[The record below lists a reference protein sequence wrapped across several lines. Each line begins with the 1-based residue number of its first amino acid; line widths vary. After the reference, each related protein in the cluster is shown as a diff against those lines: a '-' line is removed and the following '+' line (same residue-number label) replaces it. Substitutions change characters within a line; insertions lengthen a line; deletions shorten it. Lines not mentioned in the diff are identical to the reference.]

1 MWFCG
6 LGEPGPVNCSL
17 QMCLSC
23 IFLFIWNWSATHFS
37 NWPLSTIFMALVI
50 RGTLFTSSPQPSL
63 LQAEWSWPSTSNLAD
78 STIVWVSLFSL
89 LLQNHHASLGDHN
102 YTLHWTCLRIAPRED
117 ILFFFFWLPP
127 WTQFAEVLVELLT
140 IGVAFGDT
148 GKAEHLDVLLIHQG
162 AAGADP
168 APGSGESRS
177 LPSPKETI
185 KPYLPF
191 APCLVTSFPAI
202 KWPFLQSCGSSVCLM
217 VYSRAFKTPKYLRNS
232 VVFLPKTQSP
242 HTFFMRKG
250 EGSVNLHLPGSLN
263 ATGVKL
269 LIQERSSQKWPKEG
283 PVGESKCFFPLS
295 VKTAKPIC

>member
-37 NWPLSTIFMALVI
+37 NWPVSTIFMALVI

-117 ILFFFFWLPP
+117 VLFFFFFFFGCHLEHNLLRSWWSCLP
-127 WTQFAEVLVELLT
+127 LVWHLVTL
-140 IGVAFGDT
+140 
-148 GKAEHLDVLLIHQG
+148 GKLSTWMCSSSTRVLLVLTQRQ
-162 AAGADP
+162 A
-168 APGSGESRS
+168 
-177 LPSPKETI
+177 
-185 KPYLPF
+185 
-191 APCLVTSFPAI
+191 LV
-202 KWPFLQSCGSSVCLM
+202 
-217 VYSRAFKTPKYLRNS
+217 SRALFHP
-232 VVFLPKTQSP
+232 
-242 HTFFMRKG
+242 
-250 EGSVNLHLPGSLN
+250 
-263 ATGVKL
+263 
-269 LIQERSSQKWPKEG
+269 QKR
-283 PVGESKCFFPLS
+283 PLS
-295 VKTAKPIC
+295 PTYLLLPAL

>member
-37 NWPLSTIFMALVI
+37 NWPVSTIFMALVI

-117 ILFFFFWLPP
+117 VLVLFFFLAA
-127 WTQFAEVLVELLT
+127 TLNT
-140 IGVAFGDT
+140 ICWGLGGVAYHWRGIWWHW
-148 GKAEHLDVLLIHQG
+148 ESW
-162 AAGADP
+162 
-168 APGSGESRS
+168 APGCAPHPPGCCWCW
-177 LPSPKETI
+177 PSARLWWVALSSIPK
-185 KPYLPF
+185 
-191 APCLVTSFPAI
+191 
-202 KWPFLQSCGSSVCLM
+202 
-217 VYSRAFKTPKYLRNS
+217 RD
-232 VVFLPKTQSP
+232 
-242 HTFFMRKG
+242 H
-250 EGSVNLHLPGSLN
+250 
-263 ATGVKL
+263 
-269 LIQERSSQKWPKEG
+269 
-283 PVGESKCFFPLS
+283 
-295 VKTAKPIC
+295 